1 MFLFLLD
8 RFKVELTVALAG
20 LYPKVPSDKV
30 SWLICLL
37 KETLCKEKQGSVF
50 IFVILLLLL
59 LSFWRRVPPS
69 IQLSMKSTFLADH
82 SDSVMA
88 EVSILCYT
96 AIVRRC
102 RVLSAILSTMHSLQ
116 IPFRYPRISSKFRLK
131 VILQCFNCDLRRKI
145 PIKPASPLKLFCFVC
160 KYIFFGLPKILFHVC
175 MP

>member
-1 MFLFLLD
+1 MYLENSSLLDMFLFLLD

-69 IQLSMKSTFLADH
+69 IQLSMKSTFFGGSQRFCHGRSQYFVLYCHREAM
-82 SDSVMA
+82 SGI
-88 EVSILCYT
+88 VSHIINY
-96 AIVRRC
+96 AF
-102 RVLSAILSTMHSLQ
+102 STN
-116 IPFRYPRISSKFRLK
+116 PF
-131 VILQCFNCDLRRKI
+131 
-145 PIKPASPLKLFCFVC
+145 
-160 KYIFFGLPKILFHVC
+160 
-175 MP
+175 